1 MDDLSK
7 LLCQIASY
15 GERIA
20 ILQDG
25 ENISYSELMQ
35 RVTRFAEHLLENGF
49 GESRA
54 VATALPN
61 GKEQLIVHLGAFLAG
76 VPLIRLRPTAP
87 PAQLHH
93 CLKTIQTHGLVASDE
108 IFGSIEQEFLPKCLV
123 KLDWF
128 DQSAETARHSGDR
141 EEKIEPF
148 ATVKPDQIATI
159 TFTSGTTARP
169 KGVIHS
175 RSAVANAIKRT
186 IDILEYCP
194 DDVVL
199 VRMALYAQIGM
210 IIQTLP
216 ALVVG
221 ATVELATLAP
231 SDAYRNAL
239 MSEPKKTLL
248 FEAPAV
254 LADVMRNHEVTGSGM
269 DRLRAIWAG
278 GDFITPRI
286 QTRTFAIS
294 GKYISVAYGMTEV
307 GLISVLHSDN
317 EHPASGL
324 VGFPL
329 PDTKIRIVDD
339 LGQELPSNQKGNI
352 QVMTPSSF
360 DGYWNLPDL
369 TRSVL
374 GPDGWI
380 STGDIGKI
388 DDSGKLHLLGRH
400 KEMIVINGWK
410 VAPIEVE
417 TVILSHPGVQQA
429 VVVGLEDDE
438 GNIKIEAFVLLREGF
453 EPSPSREDLLELAI
467 ERLEKFMVP
476 SEVYFVRRLPYFP
489 TGKIDRERL
498 SMISL
503 AGLWDELM

>member
-7 LLCQIASY
+7 LLCQIASH
-15 GERIA
+15 GERSA

-25 ENISYSELMQ
+25 ENLSFNELMQ
-35 RVTRFAEHLLENGF
+35 RGSRFAKYLLSNGF
-49 GESRA
+49 GESRS
-54 VATALPN
+54 VATALFN
-61 GKEQLIVHLGAFLAG
+61 CKEQLIVHLGAFLAG

-93 CLKTIQTHGLVASDE
+93 CLKTIQTHGLVTTNEILASID
-108 IFGSIEQEFLPKCLV
+108 QQYQPKCLI
-123 KLDWF
+123 KPDWF
-128 DQSAETARHSGDR
+128 DQCAEHGKVPWDDEENSLAFSTFTGDR
-141 EEKIEPF
+141 
-148 ATVKPDQIATI
+148 IATI

-186 IDILEYCP
+186 IEIFEYKP

-210 IIQTLP
+210 IIQALP

-221 ATVELATLAP
+221 ATVELATSAP
-231 SDAYRNAL
+231 GDAYRKAL
-239 MSEPKKTLL
+239 ISGPKKTLL
-248 FEAPAV
+248 FEAPVV
-254 LADVMRNHEVTGSGM
+254 LADVMRNHDVTGNGM
-269 DRLRAIWAG
+269 DRLRAVWAG

-286 QTRTFAIS
+286 QAKMFAIS
-294 GKYISVAYGMTEV
+294 GRYISVAYGMTEV

-317 EHPASGL
+317 EYPTGGL

-352 QVMTPSSF
+352 LVKTPSSF

-374 GPDGWI
+374 GPDGWV

-388 DDSGKLHLLGRH
+388 DDSGRLHLLGRY
-400 KEMIVINGWK
+400 KEMIIINSWK
-410 VAPIEVE
+410 VAPIEIE
-417 TVILSHPGVQQA
+417 TILLSHPGVQQA
-429 VVVGLEDDE
+429 VVVGIEDEE
-438 GNIKIEAFVLLREGF
+438 GKIRIEAFVVLRVGF
-453 EPSPSREDLLELAI
+453 EPSPSREDLLELAT

-503 AGLWDELM
+503 AGLWEELQ